1 MTTETIYMAYGSNMN
16 RDAMKVRC
24 PAATYLGAAYFPDH
38 RLVFKGVADMIP
50 AEGFKCAVALWRLT
64 PACEKALDRYEGFCG
79 EDPLRGLYR
88 KEYWTAD
95 GKTYM
100 AYVMNRKHVG
110 PPSDGYYKTIEEG
123 FDDANVPTIL
133 LKEARDHAFANEMPD
148 PHVSKRWG
156 NFWTELA
163 AKWSSVASSPRPS
176 GKRQVKSRF
185 PAGSPTAGNALR
197 GPLANHPRHGK
208 RKVALRGG
216 FFFMLCTLRQAPWLA
231 RCQAPF

>member
-163 AKWSSVASSPRPS
+163 AKNAVEKSKVVFGSKFTPTKWQAPS
-176 GKRQVKSRF
+176 QVKIPGWIANRRKCAS
-185 PAGSPTAGNALR
+185 GSIG
-197 GPLANHPRHGK
+197 
-208 RKVALRGG
+208 
-216 FFFMLCTLRQAPWLA
+216 
-231 RCQAPF
+231 